1 MPTIRPALA
10 AALALAL
17 AVPAAHA
24 DASAAIG
31 QPAPAFT
38 LTDATGA
45 SRSLEEFRGRTVVLE
60 WTNHECPFVRKH
72 YESRNIPGQQGAATG
87 DGVAW
92 LVINSSAP
100 GKQGHVDAA
109 QATSIAAGWGG
120 AQTAYLFDASGDVG
134 RAYDAKTTPHLY
146 VIDAEGVLR
155 YNGAIDSIPSADP
168 ADLAEATQYV
178 PAALAAVAA
187 GQAPDPALTQPYGC
201 SIKY

>member
-1 MPTIRPALA
+1 MPHVRPVLA
-10 AALALAL
+10 AALAVAL
-17 AVPAAHA
+17 AALPLAAGA
-24 DASAAIG
+24 TATIG
-31 QPAPAFT
+31 QPAPAFS
-38 LTDATGA
+38 LVDASGA
-45 SRSLEEFRGRTVVLE
+45 TRTLEEFRGRTVVLE

-72 YESRNIPGQQGAATG
+72 YESRNLPGQQAAATG

-109 QATSIAAGWGG
+109 QAASIASGWGG

-146 VIDAEGVLR
+146 VIDGEGVLR
-155 YNGAIDSIPSADP
+155 YAGAIDSIPSADP

-187 GQAPDPALTQPYGC
+187 GGAPDPALTQPYGC